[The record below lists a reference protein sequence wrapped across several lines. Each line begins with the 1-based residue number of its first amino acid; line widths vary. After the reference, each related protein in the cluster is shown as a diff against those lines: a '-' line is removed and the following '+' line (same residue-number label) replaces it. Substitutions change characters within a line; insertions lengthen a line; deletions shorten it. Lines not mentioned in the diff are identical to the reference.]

1 MINVGRQ
8 HHPLSSK
15 LLIMASRRSTRL
27 TAGLV
32 NSANHNDSPATSKK
46 RKTLQEGKIE
56 AVDKDGFAMP
66 STPKRKKTAKAALP
80 STPTP
85 PAAKLIGQPSKL
97 GEIVGD
103 IASANRIADPQ
114 TTNAPLISPG
124 TSRVLANKAVNA
136 ASPTK
141 PPQSKTTTA
150 NLLVQ
155 ACAHLIKIE
164 PRLKTLIDKHHC
176 AIFSPEGLAEQ
187 IDPFSAL
194 CSGIISQ
201 QVSGAAAK
209 SIKAKFV
216 SLFNSDSVFPSPT
229 AVAAMDIATLRTA
242 GLSQR
247 KAEYIKGLAEKFDS
261 GELSTE
267 MLMQAD
273 YEEVLEKLIAVRG
286 LGRWSVEM
294 FACFG
299 LKRMD
304 VFSTGDLGVQYVP
317 NEVIC

>member
-1 MINVGRQ
+1 MIKIGRRDQ
-8 HHPLSSK
+8 LSSSK

-27 TAGLV
+27 SGGLAK
-32 NSANHNDSPATSKK
+32 SPNHSDSLATSKK
-46 RKTLQEGKIE
+46 RKAVEEGVME
-56 AVDKDGFAMP
+56 AVDKDGFAIP
-66 STPKRKKTAKAALP
+66 STPKRKKTAKAAPP

-85 PAAKLIGQPSKL
+85 SAAKLMGQPFKS
-97 GEIVGD
+97 GD
-103 IASANRIADPQ
+103 KSSANRIADPY

-124 TSRVLANKAVNA
+124 TSRVLANKAVNTT
-136 ASPTK
+136 SPSR
-141 PPQSKTTTA
+141 PPQSNTTTA

-155 ACAHLIKIE
+155 ACDHLIKIE
-164 PRLKTLIDKHHC
+164 PRMKTLIDKHHC
-176 AIFSPEGLAEQ
+176 AIFSPAGLAEQ
-187 IDPFSAL
+187 IDPFGAL
-194 CSGIISQ
+194 SSGIISQ

-209 SIKAKFV
+209 SIKAKFI
-216 SLFNSDSVFPSPT
+216 SLFNSDSVFPSPSE
-229 AVAAMDIATLRTA
+229 VAAMDIPTLRTA

-247 KAEYIKGLAEKFDS
+247 KAEYIKGLAEKFAS

-317 NEVIC
+317 L